1 MICRYIASLTD
12 DLSFYIEMY
21 LLNGLLLLNYVML
34 FEKLHLRAIKPS
46 ILLRKKKKKVQC
58 LSYRLK
64 RISNICFD
72 ILQWAEKHLSF
83 NSGVKF
89 CL

>member
-46 ILLRKKKKKVQC
+46 ILLRKKKKKSSVP
-58 LSYRLK
+58 LIPIEK
-64 RISNICFD
+64 NI
-72 ILQWAEKHLSF
+72 KHL
-83 NSGVKF
+83 
-89 CL
+89 L